1 LADGEV
7 ATRPAA
13 ALTAPLLVLLLAA
26 TSLKLFIASRTYGSN
41 DVLYWE
47 TFLRE
52 ANSWGGLGLY
62 RGEPLFNHPPLMVRF
77 IRILGELAAVTHVPL
92 GFWLRAA
99 SSTADVG
106 TFFAVVGIARAAAMQ
121 VSGWTLALLAIAP
134 ASIMI
139 AGFHGN
145 TDPIM
150 VLFVVLAVLFAVRG
164 QPAWMVGLAIGMAV
178 NVKLAA
184 IVFAPALVFSMADWR
199 LRLTLAGAAAVIVA
213 LASMPYL
220 LQDPALLERKIIAY
234 TSIPGHW
241 GFTRLMSLGPALRGL
256 YPYYLR
262 YAALATLG
270 AIAAL
275 CFAFSRLRRPP
286 PLFLQCGISGF
297 LFMVFTPG
305 FGVQYLAWLVP
316 WAVAA
321 GFLPALLWYSTSGI
335 FLFAVYTY
343 WSEQFPWYYANSLK
357 MRDWGGSIVL
367 AEIGAWLATAA
378 VLVALLRR
386 AGGEAQAADDARSRE
401 EGEAQIREGR
411 PAQSQRSA

>member
-1 LADGEV
+1 MPRRPSA
-7 ATRPAA
+7 AMTR
-13 ALTAPLLVLLLAA
+13 PLLVLLLAA
-26 TSLKLFIASRTYGSN
+26 TAFKLFIAATTYGSN

-77 IRILGELAAVTHVPL
+77 IRILGELAAITHVPL
-92 GFWLRAA
+92 GFLLRAV
-99 SSTADVG
+99 SSAADVG
-106 TFFAVVGIARAAAMQ
+106 TFFAVVGIARAAAIQ

-145 TDPIM
+145 TDPVM
-150 VLFVVLAVLFAVRG
+150 VFFVVLAVLLAVRG
-164 QPAWMVGLAIGMAV
+164 QPAWMVGVAIGMAI

-184 IVFAPALVFSMADWR
+184 IVFAPALALSMEGWKR
-199 LRLTLAGAAAVIVA
+199 KLVLAGAAALIVA

-241 GFTRLMSLGPALRGL
+241 GLTRLLSLEPALRGL
-256 YPYYLR
+256 YHSYLR
-262 YAALATLG
+262 YAAVGTLA
-270 AIAAL
+270 AIVAL
-275 CFAFSRLRRPP
+275 CFAFSRSRRPP
-286 PLFLQCGISGF
+286 SVFLQCGISGF

-316 WAVAA
+316 WVVAA
-321 GFLPALLWYSTSGI
+321 GLVPALLWYSTSGI

-343 WSEQFPWYYANSLK
+343 WSQQFPWYYANSLK
-357 MRDWGGSIVL
+357 MRDWGGGIVL

-378 VLVALLRR
+378 VLVALLLR
-386 AGGEAQAADDARSRE
+386 AHGGAQTSDDTRTRQ

-411 PAQSQRSA
+411 PARPQPSA